1 MGRDQWCSS
10 WVKIRCRVRKIT
22 NKCKLAMSFSCQG
35 NCALLLD
42 FALSTLCFVP
52 EKMYSIKK
60 RRGASDS
67 VTCKGGSEVKG
78 EKRENCSSLEKKKKY
93 IWCLFLFLSGIKQ
106 PKNEA
111 EDCIKGLC
119 TQK

>member
-1 MGRDQWCSS
+1 
-10 WVKIRCRVRKIT
+10 
-22 NKCKLAMSFSCQG
+22 MSFSCQG

-52 EKMYSIKK
+52 EKMYSIKT

-78 EKRENCSSLEKKKKY
+78 EKRENCSSLEKKKNVYLVFVSFFVWHK
-93 IWCLFLFLSGIKQ
+93 
-106 PKNEA
+106 EA
-111 EDCIKGLC
+111 
-119 TQK
+119 QK